1 VRALLL
7 AVVGSLGF
15 FYLVG
20 SACAQTG
27 DDSEK
32 SAKAKVEMLK
42 AKVRVVDPD
51 DNPIEGATVR
61 PGGLQA
67 RAVRGT
73 HWFWTPTAFGEP
85 PKLKT
90 DADGMVEM
98 PYPKYVKEKLETGQM
113 TWTVT
118 HPDFILFR
126 DDFSVDV
133 DPAEIKMKRGFKI
146 AVSAVDGKTGK
157 RLTEDL
163 YAVVGRGVTWKLT
176 TNGTLVSTTMPK
188 TKRFLRVVE
197 LNEGQPAR
205 YSERIEVKPEDKS
218 RVLIKDAKVSRGTRV
233 VGKLDENVSRP
244 VNNGYVVAQIG
255 FQPSGDPNNW
265 NGYWVWSDRVEIQE
279 DGTFVFES
287 LPSDE
292 VLQMIPVCDGWI
304 PKTPKPAEVAKFF
317 PNETGRL
324 GRWAAVPQPI
334 KLEGDE
340 VEATLKMVKAR
351 KVRVTVVGPDD
362 QPIVGANVGC
372 SPNQKWF
379 LGGSQIYGEGYVLT
393 KHLVEER
400 EGGAPSYTPS
410 NPYSSVTDEDG
421 IAEMGNLPANC
432 KSGYLLISHD
442 DFELPVVARERV
454 FEYEFADSGVTEVT
468 VKLQK
473 KGTEVIDGS

>member
-1 VRALLL
+1 
-7 AVVGSLGF
+7 
-15 FYLVG
+15 
-20 SACAQTG
+20 
-27 DDSEK
+27 
-32 SAKAKVEMLK
+32 
-42 AKVRVVDPD
+42 
-51 DNPIEGATVR
+51 
-61 PGGLQA
+61 
-67 RAVRGT
+67 
-73 HWFWTPTAFGEP
+73 
-85 PKLKT
+85 
-90 DADGMVEM
+90 
-98 PYPKYVKEKLETGQM
+98 
-113 TWTVT
+113 
-118 HPDFILFR
+118 
-126 DDFSVDV
+126 
-133 DPAEIKMKRGFKI
+133 
-146 AVSAVDGKTGK
+146 
-157 RLTEDL
+157 
-163 YAVVGRGVTWKLT
+163 
-176 TNGTLVSTTMPK
+176 
-188 TKRFLRVVE
+188 VE

-379 LGGSQIYGEGYVLT
+379 LGASQIYGGGRVT
-393 KHLVEER
+393 KKYLVEER
-400 EGGAPSYTPS
+400 EGGDLSYKPS
-410 NPYSSVTDEDG
+410 NRYSTVTDRNG
-421 IAEMGNLPANC
+421 IAELGSLPANR
-432 KSGYLLISHD
+432 KSGYLVVTHD
-442 DFELPVVARERV
+442 DFELPIVDRDRV
-454 FEYEFADSGVTEVT
+454 FKYEFAESGVTEVT